1 MGDGVQ
7 LSGRVLLSTRKA
19 LGSIPSTFGGGGGH
33 GAEPHLSLTGLKSR
47 SMHAVPLPEAL
58 KGAVFLLFQLLGA
71 DRLS

>member
-19 LGSIPSTFGGGGGH
+19 LGSIPSTFGGGGR